1 MIGKKVKINTGLFRG
16 EIGYAIGSF
25 NYNGREMITVRVTRI
40 TRLEG
45 QHSYT
50 WATVT
55 RDQIEETNEK
65 ELFKEI

>member
-1 MIGKKVKINTGLFRG
+1 MKKVKIKNGLFRG
-16 EIGYAIGSF
+16 EIGYVANSF
-25 NYNGREMITVRVTRI
+25 NYNGQELITVRITRI

-50 WATVT
+50 WATVICN
-55 RDQIEETNEK
+55 DVEETTEK

>member
-1 MIGKKVKINTGLFRG
+1 MKKVKIKNGLFRG
-16 EIGYAIGSF
+16 EIGYVTNNF
-25 NYNGREMITVRVTRI
+25 NYRGQELLTVRITRI

-45 QHSYT
+45 QPSYT

-55 RDQIEETNEK
+55 AGDVEETNEK